1 MAVRER
7 MEEVQR
13 KTSAKTQAT
22 QSEGSRGQEPTTS
35 CRRAP
40 GQDCVSVRR
49 SGGQELL
56 LQVLSTKVVEVFT
69 LPQEGIY
76 YKWASVKM
84 TLKFLFLWSTLF

>member
-40 GQDCVSVRR
+40 GQGQCQCQEVR
-49 SGGQELL
+49 SCC
-56 LQVLSTKVVEVFT
+56 
-69 LPQEGIY
+69 
-76 YKWASVKM
+76 YKWCQRRLS
-84 TLKFLFLWSTLF
+84 KFPHCPEKA

>member
-49 SGGQELL
+49 SGD
-56 LQVLSTKVVEVFT
+56 VFT
-69 LPQEGIY
+69 RAVNEGCRSFR
-76 YKWASVKM
+76 KAQRRPLLGPCPCASQH
-84 TLKFLFLWSTLF
+84 FHN

>member
-40 GQDCVSVRR
+40 GQGLCH
-49 SGGQELL
+49 GQE
-56 LQVLSTKVVEVFT
+56 VRSCC
-69 LPQEGIY
+69 
-76 YKWASVKM
+76 YK
-84 TLKFLFLWSTLF
+84 

>member
-40 GQDCVSVRR
+40 GQDCVSVR
-49 SGGQELL
+49 SQELL
-56 LQVLSTKVVEVFT
+56 LQVLSTKIVEVFT
-69 LPQEGIY
+69 LPREGLGP
-76 YKWASVKM
+76 SP
-84 TLKFLFLWSTLF
+84 FLGTVAVLEPSLTPLV

>member
-7 MEEVQR
+7 IEEVQR

-40 GQDCVSVRR
+40 GQGQCHAVRR
-49 SGGQELL
+49 SGD
-56 LQVLSTKVVEVFT
+56 VFT
-69 LPQEGIY
+69 RAVNEGCKVFAKLREGHY
-76 YKWASVKM
+76 
-84 TLKFLFLWSTLF
+84 

>member
-49 SGGQELL
+49 SGD
-56 LQVLSTKVVEVFT
+56 VFT
-69 LPQEGIY
+69 RAVNEGCRSFR
-76 YKWASVKM
+76 KAHGRPLLRPCPCASHN
-84 TLKFLFLWSTLF
+84 

>member
-49 SGGQELL
+49 SGD
-56 LQVLSTKVVEVFT
+56 VFT
-69 LPQEGIY
+69 RN
-76 YKWASVKM
+76 
-84 TLKFLFLWSTLF
+84 

>member
-40 GQDCVSVRR
+40 GQDCVSVR
-49 SGGQELL
+49 GKETFLL
-56 LQVLSTKVVEVFT
+56 ELSTKVVEVFAN
-69 LPQEGIY
+69 LREGHY
-76 YKWASVKM
+76 
-84 TLKFLFLWSTLF
+84 